1 MRALDVI
8 KARVALEGPKADA
21 ITEKDLIDTL
31 HDTDVLQALRH
42 LEGVGFADDR
52 RAAFNHR
59 GATDEVQFKKI
70 KDFMEL
76 AKHYPK
82 YAWMTIQ
89 PETGG
94 DIVVY
99 SSYKNIAALL
109 RYVNTHECAFKS
121 AVLDYKKW
129 LEENQ

>member
-1 MRALDVI
+1 
-8 KARVALEGPKADA
+8 
-21 ITEKDLIDTL
+21 
-31 HDTDVLQALRH
+31 
-42 LEGVGFADDR
+42 
-52 RAAFNHR
+52 
-59 GATDEVQFKKI
+59 
-70 KDFMEL
+70 
-76 AKHYPK
+76 
-82 YAWMTIQ
+82 MTIQ

-109 RYVNTHECAFKS
+109 RYINTRECAFKS